1 MTDTN
6 TPDNQTPS
14 DSRHL
19 ESGTLEHIDPRELV
33 LDTNVRDDAALDAEF
48 IATIKE
54 HGVLIPIAAIRGD
67 NAQLLVRAGQ
77 RRTLAA
83 REAELPTVPVYIRS
97 ASDGDDTAQLVE
109 RLTEQTVENDQ
120 RRALTTT
127 QRAKGIQQMLDAG
140 VSVTKVA
147 KVHRTK
153 TKARGAPSC
162 APFRAGH

>member
-1 MTDTN
+1 
-6 TPDNQTPS
+6 
-14 DSRHL
+14 
-19 ESGTLEHIDPRELV
+19 
-33 LDTNVRDDAALDAEF
+33 
-48 IATIKE
+48 
-54 HGVLIPIAAIRGD
+54 
-67 NAQLLVRAGQ
+67 
-77 RRTLAA
+77 
-83 REAELPTVPVYIRS
+83 
-97 ASDGDDTAQLVE
+97 
-109 RLTEQTVENDQ
+109 VENDQ